1 MIRVNNLEKYYNKG
15 RKSEQHVLNDVNLEF
30 GDTGLVCIL
39 GESGSGKTTLLNT
52 IGGLDDFSGGSV
64 EIDGTKITGYSPKI
78 IDAIRNEHFG
88 YIFQNYYIL
97 QEHSVEYNVKL
108 ALNRYDLTEE
118 EKDARTDYILD
129 MLGILKYKK
138 KLVSRLSGGQ
148 QQRVSIARALVKAP
162 DIILA
167 DEPTGNLD
175 EENTLKT
182 MMILK
187 NISKECLVIVVTH
200 EKRIAKFFADRII
213 KVCDGKI
220 ISDKENN
227 VTAYERSD
235 DANIYLKEYEQEITV
250 DRYADFKIY
259 HSKEDSPEK
268 LRLNFVWKDEKLY
281 IQNLMPNDIVV
292 ANEEN
297 GVQILDEERP
307 SLDIKEVENFQYDL
321 SRLDEKKNARLPLK
335 EIWHMARANIAVLGK
350 KQGFIAVILLASAI
364 LLSITTAKFVNDKT
378 IDEKSIVSTDSHYIQ
393 LDFKNI
399 SVFDYEDQYKILDF
413 AKQYMTDKKYGDIF
427 CVPSANMYLEGKVF
441 AQLKELGQ
449 SLSGFSYV
457 SYDHLKEKN
466 IIYGRMPKKRDEV
479 VIDKQVIDRMT
490 KNKGAVTL
498 MYDGYKSYL
507 GARLRDSSASRRLTI
522 VGISDTSE
530 PTIYCNQNV
539 LLGFSENSYL
549 LESVREFKEENIKGY
564 ENLSLKDNEVL
575 IRKGFLESEGYEVGD
590 EIEIGEDMNTSY
602 TIAGTFPDSV
612 GVDYVFSDKGCE
624 NIKCMMVYQNRSCLI
639 YTDDMEKTKKYYK
652 KVSKEQLD
660 TFAPVMTV
668 PHDDEIKKYIEQ
680 NSSDSFTGNLI
691 TVVAAVISVIMIYF
705 MIKSNAMTR
714 SEELTVYRM
723 FGISNRSIITAFIME
738 LYAIACVTTLP
749 AVLITA
755 GVIKVISISPS
766 LNMGVIFPWWAVV
779 GLLFCIYAAYAI
791 ICILPIRSILSKP
804 PAALDLK
811 S

>member
-1 MIRVNNLEKYYNKG
+1 MIRVTNLEKYYNKG
-15 RKSEQHVLNDVNLEF
+15 KKSEQHVLNDVNLEF

-97 QEHSVEYNVKL
+97 QEYSVEYNVKL
-108 ALNRYDLTEE
+108 ALNRYALTEE
-118 EKDARTDYILD
+118 EKDERTDYILD

-175 EENTLKT
+175 EENTLRT

-220 ISDKENN
+220 VSDKPNN
-227 VTAYERSD
+227 ATAYERSD
-235 DANIYLKEYEQEITV
+235 DANIYLREYEQEITN
-250 DRYADFKIY
+250 DKYADFKIY
-259 HSKEDSPEK
+259 YRQDEIPEK

-307 SLDIKEVENFQYDL
+307 SLDIKDVENFEYDL
-321 SRLDEKKNARLPLK
+321 SRLDEKKNSRLPLK
-335 EIWHMARANIAVLGK
+335 EVWHMAKANISVLGK
-350 KQGFIAVILLASAI
+350 KQGFIAIILLASAI
-364 LLSITTAKFVNDKT
+364 LLSITTAKLVNDKT
-378 IDEKSIVSTDSHYIQ
+378 IDEKSIVSTDSHYIK

-399 SVFDYEDQYKILDF
+399 SVFDYEDQFKILDF
-413 AKQYMTDKKYGDIF
+413 AKEYMTDTQYGDIF

-441 AQLKELGQ
+441 TQLKSLGQ
-449 SLSGFSYV
+449 NLSGFSYV
-457 SYDHLKEKN
+457 SYEHLNKKD
-466 IIYGRMPKKRDEV
+466 ILYGRMPEKRNEV

-490 KNKGAVTL
+490 EKKNAVTL
-498 MYDGYKSYL
+498 MYTGYKSYL
-507 GARLRDSSASRRLTI
+507 GAKLSDSADSKRLKI

-530 PTIYCNQNV
+530 PSVYCNQNV
-539 LLGFSENSYL
+539 LLGFSESSYL
-549 LESVREFKEENIKGY
+549 LESVDEFKQEKVKGY
-564 ENLSLKDNEVL
+564 ENLSLKDDEVL
-575 IRKGFLESEGYEVGD
+575 IRKGLLESEGYLVGSTL
-590 EIEIGEDMNTSY
+590 EMGEDTNTNY
-602 TIAGTFPDSV
+602 KIVGTFPDSV
-612 GVDYVFSDKGCE
+612 GIDYVFSDKGCE
-624 NIKCMMVYQNRSCLI
+624 NIKCLMVYQNRSCLI
-639 YTDDMEKTKKYYK
+639 YTNDMAKTKKYYK
-652 KVSKEQLD
+652 KVCSEQLD
-660 TFAPVMTV
+660 RFAPVMTV
-668 PHDDEIKKYIEQ
+668 PHDDEIKKYVEEH
-680 NSSDSFTGNLI
+680 SSDSFAGNLI
-691 TVVAAVISVIMIYF
+691 TAAIAIISVIMIYF

-723 FGISNRSIITAFIME
+723 FGISNKSIITAFIME
-738 LYAIACVTTLP
+738 LYAIASVTTLP

-755 GVIKVISISPS
+755 GVIKVISLVPS
-766 LNMGVIFPWWAVV
+766 LNMGVIFPWWAVA
-779 GLLFCIYAAYAI
+779 GLLLCIYAAYAV
-791 ICILPIRSILSKP
+791 ICILPIRSILAKP

>member
-64 EIDGTKITGYSPKI
+64 EIDGTKITGYSSKI

-108 ALNRYDLTEE
+108 ALNRYDITEE

-227 VTAYERSD
+227 ATAYERSD

-307 SLDIKEVENFQYDL
+307 SLDIKDVENFQYDL

-335 EIWHMARANIAVLGK
+335 EIWHMAKANIAVLGK
-350 KQGFIAVILLASAI
+350 KQAFIAVILLASAI

-457 SYDHLKEKN
+457 SYEHLKEKN

-479 VIDKQVIDRMT
+479 VIDKQVIDRMK

-549 LESVREFKEENIKGY
+549 LESVSEFKEENIKGY
-564 ENLSLKDNEVL
+564 EDLSLKDNEVL
-575 IRKGFLESEGYEVGD
+575 IRKGFLESEGYAVGD

-652 KVSKEQLD
+652 KISKEQLD

>member
-227 VTAYERSD
+227 ATAYERSD
-235 DANIYLKEYEQEITV
+235 VANIYLKEYEQEITV

-307 SLDIKEVENFQYDL
+307 SLDIKDVENFQYDL

-335 EIWHMARANIAVLGK
+335 EIWHMAKANIAVLGK
-350 KQGFIAVILLASAI
+350 KQAFIAVILLASAI

-457 SYDHLKEKN
+457 SYEHLKEKN

-549 LESVREFKEENIKGY
+549 LESVKEFKEENIKGY
-564 ENLSLKDNEVL
+564 EDLSLKDNEVL
-575 IRKGFLESEGYEVGD
+575 IRKGFLESEGYAVGD

-652 KVSKEQLD
+652 KISKEQLD

-804 PAALDLK
+804 PAALNLK

>member
-78 IDAIRNEHFG
+78 IDDIRNEHFG

-227 VTAYERSD
+227 ATAYERSD

-307 SLDIKEVENFQYDL
+307 SLDIKDVENFQYDL

-564 ENLSLKDNEVL
+564 EDLSLKDNEVL

-779 GLLFCIYAAYAI
+779 GLLFCIYAAYAV
-791 ICILPIRSILSKP
+791 ICILPIRSILLKP

>member
-15 RKSEQHVLNDVNLEF
+15 KKSEQHVLNDVNLEF
-30 GDTGLVCIL
+30 GNTGLVCIL

-97 QEHSVEYNVKL
+97 HEYSVEYNVKL
-108 ALNRYDLTEE
+108 ALSRYNLTEE
-118 EKDARTDYILD
+118 EKDERTDYILE

-220 ISDKENN
+220 VSDKPNN
-227 VTAYERSD
+227 ATAYERSD
-235 DANIYLKEYEQEITV
+235 DANIYLKEYELEASEDKYGEFKFYHRKDEIP
-250 DRYADFKIY
+250 DKI
-259 HSKEDSPEK
+259 K
-268 LRLNFVWKDEKLY
+268 LNFVWKDEKLY
-281 IQNLMPNDIVV
+281 IQNLMSNDIVIT
-292 ANEEN
+292 NEEN

-307 SLDIKEVENFQYDL
+307 SLDISDIENFQYNL
-321 SRLDEKKNARLPLK
+321 SRLDEKKNASLPFK
-335 EIWHMARANIAVLGK
+335 EIWHMAKANISVLGK
-350 KQGFIAVILLASAI
+350 KQGFIAIILLASAI
-364 LLSITTAKFVNDKT
+364 LLSIATAKFVNDKT

-393 LDFKNI
+393 MDFKNI
-399 SVFDYEDQYKILDF
+399 SVFDYEDQFKILNF
-413 AKQYMTDKKYGDIF
+413 AKNYMTDKEYGDIF

-441 AQLKELGQ
+441 RQLKSLGK
-449 SLSGFSYV
+449 SLSDFSYV
-457 SYDHLKEKN
+457 SYEHLKKN
-466 IIYGRMPKKRDEV
+466 DILYGRMPEKRNEV

-490 KNKGAVTL
+490 KEKNAVTL
-498 MYDGYKSYL
+498 MYTGYKSYL
-507 GARLRDSSASRRLTI
+507 GAKLRDSADTKRLKI
-522 VGISDTSE
+522 VGISDTNE
-530 PTIYCNQNV
+530 PSVYCNQNV
-539 LLGFSENSYL
+539 LLGFSDNSYMI
-549 LESVREFKEENIKGY
+549 ENVKEFKEEKIEGY
-564 ENLSLKDNEVL
+564 ENLELKDNEIL
-575 IRKGFLESEGYEVGD
+575 MRKGLFESEGYEIGSTIEMGD
-590 EIEIGEDMNTSY
+590 DVDTQY
-602 TIAGTFPDSV
+602 TIVGTFPNSV
-612 GVDYVFSDKGCE
+612 DVDYVLSDKGCE
-624 NIKCMMVYQNRSCLI
+624 NIKCLMVYQNRSCLI
-639 YTDDMEKTKKYYK
+639 YTDNMTKTKNYYK
-652 KVSKEQLD
+652 KICEQQLD
-660 TFAPVMTV
+660 NFAPVMTI
-668 PHDDEIKKYIEQ
+668 PHDEQIKKYVEEH
-680 NSSDSFTGNLI
+680 SSDSLAGNLI
-691 TVVAAVISVIMIYF
+691 TIAVAVISFIMIYF

-723 FGISNRSIITAFIME
+723 FGISNKSIIMAFIME
-738 LYAIACVTTLP
+738 LYAMASVTTLP
-749 AVLITA
+749 AVLVTA
-755 GVIKVISISPS
+755 GVIKVISLVPS
-766 LNMGVIFPWWAVV
+766 LNMGVIFPWWAVS
-779 GLLFCIYAAYAI
+779 GLLLCIYLAYAV
-791 ICILPIRSILSKP
+791 ICILPIRSILAKP